1 MHPTAQQQLGGPS
14 TARIWAVLGVL
25 YIVWGTT
32 YLGIA
37 EVNKTI
43 PTLIGAGTRF
53 LIAGGVLFA
62 WQLARTPERPDAR
75 HWKAAAIIGAL
86 LLLGGNTGVAWAERT
101 VPTGIVSLIIALTP
115 LWLALFDR
123 VILRSSPLG
132 WRVVVGLVGG
142 FTGALL
148 LVGVSARWGHV
159 PLPGMLTAVGA
170 TLCWATGALYA
181 RRARL
186 PKNSFLSS
194 GMQMLAGG
202 IVIMTMAVLTG
213 EFGQLHLS
221 DVSRTS
227 WIGLIYLIVIG
238 SWVGFSSFIWLIR
251 NARTSLV
258 STYAYVNP
266 MVAVTL
272 GWLVLGETLSP
283 RVFLAGGVILA
294 SVAMIVSAG
303 GPQREETGDPAAGE
317 LLMDPPEMGPD
328 ITKGS
333 DAVQ

>member
-1 MHPTAQQQLGGPS
+1 MRRPASARERDTYAEVMQPAAQKQTGGPS

-148 LVGVSARWGHV
+148 LVGVSARWGHI
-159 PLPGMLTAVGA
+159 PLHGMLTAVGA
-170 TLCWATGALYA
+170 TLCWASGALYA

-194 GMQMLAGG
+194 GMQML
-202 IVIMTMAVLTG
+202 TG
-213 EFGQLHLS
+213 S
-221 DVSRTS
+221 
-227 WIGLIYLIVIG
+227 
-238 SWVGFSSFIWLIR
+238 
-251 NARTSLV
+251 
-258 STYAYVNP
+258 
-266 MVAVTL
+266 
-272 GWLVLGETLSP
+272 
-283 RVFLAGGVILA
+283 GVILA
-294 SVAMIVSAG
+294 AALV
-303 GPQREETGDPAAGE
+303 TGE
-317 LLMDPPEMGPD
+317 F
-328 ITKGS
+328 
-333 DAVQ
+333 